1 MPWFFKE
8 RKQLPYPTEVR
19 NNVQYYVVSPSQ
31 VKDMNGENV
40 KFSGV
45 VTERPE
51 IVYYTTGFPLSLEDA
66 IEENHGHET
75 ILKVSDVRIIFK
87 GIALIR
93 KGDSIVVYGKVKD
106 DHVDA
111 HIIETE
117 YVIYRRE

>member
-1 MPWFFKE
+1 MLWFFKK

-31 VKDMNGENV
+31 VKDMNGANV

-51 IVYYTTGFPLSLEDA
+51 IVYYTAGFPLSLENA

-75 ILKVSDVRIIFK
+75 LLTVSGVRTIFK
-87 GIALIR
+87 GIAFIK
-93 KGDSIVVYGKVKD
+93 KGDSIVVYGKVED
-106 DHVDA
+106 GHVDA

-117 YVIYRRE
+117 YAIYRRE